1 MLRRSL
7 LLPLLLLLAT
17 LAARPL
23 LAVSIVI
30 VNTDSPGTG
39 LNDPTAVAPVGGNS
53 GTTLGQQRLIV
64 FQQAAAIWGGLLTS
78 TVPIRVS
85 ASFVPL
91 TCSATTGVLGST
103 YANTVY
109 SDFTGAPVAGT
120 WYPKGL
126 ANKFVGSDLD
136 GATFDMTAQFNSSL
150 GQTGCLTGVSFY
162 LGLDTNQGSN
172 VNFLTVALHEFA
184 HGLGFFSGVDSTG
197 ALLGATSSPPTPLPT
212 IFDRLIYDDTFGKTW
227 DKLTAAQRA
236 TSQVNTGNL
245 SWSGTAANAFA
256 ASYLGKR
263 QRLLVTAPAASAA
276 TYSVG
281 TASFGPALSNPGVTG
296 QIVAATDAS
305 DAIGP
310 STTDGCSAFTN
321 ASQVAGKIALID
333 RGGVGCTFILKVK
346 NAQNAGAIGAVIAD
360 NTAEGIFGM
369 SGTDATITIPSVLVT
384 MSDGA
389 TLRANPPT
397 SANLGT
403 DATLLAGADAAGR
416 MLLYAPNPRES
427 GSSVSHF
434 DTTAFPNLL
443 MEPDIS
449 SDLPIGVDATL
460 PVFNDIGW
468 FAGTS
473 GPTTTYLLPSSAHA
487 GGKNNAFY
495 TTDLTIANRGATD
508 SNLTIQFLGH
518 DRDGTAGPKQLRA
531 LATNRAVTY
540 ADILASV
547 FGVTVTDAQNYGAIL
562 ITADSASLK
571 IVSQTS
577 TPQPPQNGP
586 GTFGQSVPAQG
597 ANDFVTP
604 ASPKS
609 LVSLRD
615 DTAFRT
621 NAFFANATTSSVTV
635 TLTLLAADGST
646 FGTTTPTLPPLG
658 MTQINNVVTALGAPF
673 GTTNAVLVVSTATAG
688 AQVATYAAVIEI
700 NTQDPRTILP

>member
-7 LLPLLLLLAT
+7 LLPLLLLAT

-30 VNTDSPGTG
+30 VNKDQPGTG
-39 LNDPTAVAPVGGNS
+39 LNDPTPVAPVGGNS

-103 YANTVY
+103 FANTVY

-150 GQTGCLTGVSFY
+150 GQTGCLTGTSFY
-162 LGLDTNQGSN
+162 LGLDNNHGAN
-172 VNFLTVALHEFA
+172 VNFLTIALHEFA
-184 HGLGFFSGVDSTG
+184 HGLGFFTGVDSTG

-227 DKLTAAQRA
+227 DKLTAAERA

-245 SWSGTAANAFA
+245 SWSGTAANEFA

-263 QRLLVTAPAASAA
+263 RRLLVTAPPASAA

-296 QIVAATDAS
+296 QIVPATSGLA
-305 DAIGP
+305 
-310 STTDGCSAFTN
+310 TDGCSAITSN
-321 ASQVAGKIALID
+321 VSGRIALMD
-333 RGGVGCTFILKVK
+333 RGTCSFVIKVK
-346 NAQNAGAIGAVIAD
+346 NAQNAGALAAVIAD

-384 MSDGA
+384 LSDGA
-389 TLRANPPT
+389 TLRANPPA

-443 MEPDIS
+443 MEPNIS

-473 GPTTTYLLPSSAHA
+473 GP
-487 GGKNNAFY
+487 
-495 TTDLTIANRGATD
+495 
-508 SNLTIQFLGH
+508 
-518 DRDGTAGPKQLRA
+518 
-531 LATNRAVTY
+531 
-540 ADILASV
+540 
-547 FGVTVTDAQNYGAIL
+547 
-562 ITADSASLK
+562 
-571 IVSQTS
+571 
-577 TPQPPQNGP
+577 
-586 GTFGQSVPAQG
+586 
-597 ANDFVTP
+597 
-604 ASPKS
+604 
-609 LVSLRD
+609 
-615 DTAFRT
+615 
-621 NAFFANATTSSVTV
+621 
-635 TLTLLAADGST
+635 
-646 FGTTTPTLPPLG
+646 
-658 MTQINNVVTALGAPF
+658 
-673 GTTNAVLVVSTATAG
+673 
-688 AQVATYAAVIEI
+688 
-700 NTQDPRTILP
+700 

>member
-7 LLPLLLLLAT
+7 LPLLLLAS
-17 LAARPL
+17 LAAAPL
-23 LAVSIVI
+23 FAAANIVI
-30 VNTDSPGTG
+30 VNTDPAGTG
-39 LNDPTAVAPVGGNS
+39 LSDLTPVAPVGGNE
-53 GTTLGQQRLIV
+53 GTTLGQQRLLV

-85 ASFVPL
+85 ASFAPL
-91 TCSATTGVLGST
+91 TCAETTGVIGST
-103 YANTVY
+103 FANTVY
-109 SDFTGAPVAGT
+109 SDFDGAPVLGT

-136 GATFDMTAQFNSSL
+136 DTTFDMTAQFNSSI
-150 GQTGCLTGVSFY
+150 GQTGCLTGASFY
-162 LGLDTNQGSN
+162 LGFDNLHGSKI
-172 VNFLTVALHEFA
+172 NFLTVALHEFA
-184 HGLGFFSGVDSTG
+184 HGLGFFSAVDSTG
-197 ALLGATSSPPTPLPT
+197 AFLGTTSSPPTPLPS
-212 IFDRLIYDDTFGKTW
+212 IFDRFIYDDTLGQTW
-227 DKLTAAQRA
+227 DKLTNTQRA
-236 TSQVNTGNL
+236 ASAVNTGNL
-245 SWSGTAANAFA
+245 TWSGTAANAFA
-256 ASYLGKR
+256 STYLGKR
-263 QRLLVTAPAASAA
+263 QRLLVTAPAAA

-333 RGGVGCTFILKVK
+333 RGGVGCTFVLKVK

-360 NTAEGIFGM
+360 NAVGGLFGM
-369 SGTDATITIPSVLVT
+369 SGTDLTITIPAVLVT
-384 MSDGA
+384 QSDGA
-389 TLRANPPT
+389 TLRANLPA

-416 MLLYAPNPRES
+416 MLLYAPNPYEG

-434 DTTAFPNLL
+434 DTSAFPNLL

-449 SDLPIGVDATL
+449 QDLPIGVDATL
-460 PVFNDIGW
+460 PLFSDIGW

-487 GGKNNAFY
+487 SGKNSAFY
-495 TTDLTIANRGATD
+495 TTDLTIANRGTTD
-508 SNLTIQFLGH
+508 ASLTLQFLGH
-518 DRDGTAGPKQLRA
+518 DQDGTAGPKRFRA

-540 ADILASV
+540 PDVLASV
-547 FGVTVTDAQNYGAIL
+547 FGVSATDAQNYGAIL

-577 TPQPPQNGP
+577 TPAPTCVG

-609 LVSLRD
+609 LIALRED
-615 DTAFRT
+615 AAFRT
-621 NAFFANATTSSVTV
+621 NVVLANATTSSVTV
-635 TLTLLAADGST
+635 TLTLLAGDSST
-646 FGTTTPTLPPLG
+646 LGTPWTLPPLPPLG
-658 MTQINNVVTALGAPF
+658 MTQVGNVVTTLGAPF
-673 GTTNAVLVVSTATAG
+673 GTTNAVLVVSTATPG
-688 AQVATYAAVIEI
+688 AQVATYAAVIDN

>member
-7 LLPLLLLLAT
+7 LLPLLLLAT

-30 VNTDSPGTG
+30 VNKDQPGTG

-53 GTTLGQQRLIV
+53 GTTLGLQRLIV

-103 YANTVY
+103 FANTVY

-126 ANKFVGSDLD
+126 ANKFVGSDID

-150 GQTGCLTGVSFY
+150 GQTGCLTGTSFY
-162 LGLDTNQGSN
+162 LGLDNNHGAN
-172 VNFLTVALHEFA
+172 VNFLTIALHEFA
-184 HGLGFFSGVDSTG
+184 HGLGFFTGVDSTG

-227 DKLTAAQRA
+227 DKLTAAERA

-263 QRLLVTAPAASAA
+263 RRLLVTAPPASAA

-296 QIVAATDAS
+296 QIVAATSGLA
-305 DAIGP
+305 
-310 STTDGCSAFTN
+310 TDGCSAITSN
-321 ASQVAGKIALID
+321 VSGRIALMD
-333 RGGVGCTFILKVK
+333 RGTCSFVIKVK
-346 NAQNAGAIGAVIAD
+346 NAQNAGALAAVIAD

-389 TLRANPPT
+389 TLRANPPA

-403 DATLLAGADAAGR
+403 DETLLAGADAAGR

-443 MEPDIS
+443 MEPNIS

-487 GGKNNAFY
+487 GGRNNAFY

-508 SNLTIQFLGH
+508 SNLTLQFLGH
-518 DRDGTAGPKQLRA
+518 DQDGTAGPTRPRA
-531 LATNRAVTY
+531 LATNKAVTY
-540 ADILASV
+540 ADVLGSV
-547 FGVTVTDAQNYGAIL
+547 FGVSAADAQNYGAIL
-562 ITADSASLK
+562 VTADSASLK

-577 TPQPPQNGP
+577 TPPPNGV

-609 LVSLRD
+609 LVALRD
-615 DTAFRT
+615 DTAFHT
-621 NAFFANATTSSVTV
+621 NVVLANATTSSVTA
-635 TLTLLAADGST
+635 TLLLLAADGST
-646 FGTTTPTLPPLG
+646 FGTTTRTLPPLG
-658 MTQINNVVTALGAPF
+658 MTQIGNVVTTLGAPF
-673 GTTNAVLVVSTATAG
+673 GTTNAVLVVSTTTAG
-688 AQVATYAAVIEI
+688 AQIATYAAVIDNI
-700 NTQDPRTILP
+700 TNDPRTILP